1 MGAATP
7 LTHQLVPSPL
17 VRHKLMSDG
26 LNLLAE
32 AVEPKDQQ
40 QGNSCYCQY
49 VNGALVRAG

>member
-1 MGAATP
+1 
-7 LTHQLVPSPL
+7 
-17 VRHKLMSDG
+17 MSDG

-49 VNGALVRAG
+49 VNVHGVSLVALRYMRPTFSPRASMTS

>member
-1 MGAATP
+1 MTP
-7 LTHQLVPSPL
+7 QLVPSSL

-49 VNGALVRAG
+49 VNVHGALVCVARFAG